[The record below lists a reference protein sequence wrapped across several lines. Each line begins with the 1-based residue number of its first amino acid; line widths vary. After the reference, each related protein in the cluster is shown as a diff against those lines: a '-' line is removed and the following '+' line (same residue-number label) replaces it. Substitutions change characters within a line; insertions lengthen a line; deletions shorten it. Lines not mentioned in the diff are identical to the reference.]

1 MIGKVLLMAVLA
13 VGGLARGETNAVPWR
28 VPSYSLNARSMS
40 VRQALE
46 TFGVAQGIP
55 VIMSD
60 AVDGTFSGMFKDEPS
75 ETFLDRV
82 ATVHNLVWYYDGAS
96 IFVNASSEVT
106 SMLQDLRYM
115 KAEDVVKMLRELGI
129 EDCRFPIKTA
139 QDGELIMVSGPPR
152 YVQLVG
158 ETIARAD
165 RLKESRTF
173 NEVEVR
179 LFPLV
184 HTWADNTSFSVSTPE
199 SSVTIRGVA
208 YLLEEIMSGS
218 AGAKTRESTNK
229 LDKAETLRE
238 EMAGEFHPIIRP
250 ENRLNAVMV
259 RDVATRMPM
268 YERLIR
274 ELDRPQKLVEIGV
287 TVVEMSKDDSLD
299 WQLSLQVTGEHNR
312 HAAGAGMNVDGLM
325 TPGLLAGSGLSGAY
339 SYIGKH
345 VDVNAS
351 LMALKRKGTARNIA
365 RTSIVTLN
373 NLAASLRDS
382 RSYSTRMVGEKVAS
396 LESVSA
402 GTDLRVKPRVVE
414 PASTNVPRQVW
425 LTMELHDGGFET
437 IAVDDLPMKNETV
450 LQTQAAVYEGDSLLL
465 AGNLRDV
472 EEDGGWGIP
481 YLRDIPWIGW
491 IFGGASRVTETVQRL
506 FIITPKTFVLGD
518 PDNVSERALRQR
530 DLTDLDNLRLELD
543 DLDDARKIRKLNLEE
558 QRTIRTEETAE
569 KLERREA
576 EIKRDAEA
584 RKKAVEARKKAAEAQ
599 KEAGK

>member
-1 MIGKVLLMAVLA
+1 MIGKVLLMAVFA

-325 TPGLLAGSGLSGAY
+325 TPGSLAGSGLSGAY